1 MVLFNHKVRTYVR
14 ILGGVNL
21 VEKLFEYLGNKT
33 TFAIFCKI
41 GSFQLKLYDVVI
53 VDIEKLNNKIIIY
66 FNDDDNIVIYP
77 DEYTMDEECSE
88 KYVKENG
95 DYILLIEEVE
105 EC

>member
-1 MVLFNHKVRTYVR
+1 M
-14 ILGGVNL
+14 

>member
-1 MVLFNHKVRTYVR
+1 MVLFNHKARTYVR